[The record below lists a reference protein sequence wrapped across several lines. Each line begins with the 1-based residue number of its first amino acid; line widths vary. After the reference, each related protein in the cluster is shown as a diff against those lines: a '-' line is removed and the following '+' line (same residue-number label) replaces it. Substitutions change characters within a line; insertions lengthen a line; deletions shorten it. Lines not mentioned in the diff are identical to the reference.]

1 MRCAHCFLERCVKRR
16 DSDDGGVLVCK
27 DVYVRNA
34 CLRTSNLNGQGR
46 GARSPRS
53 ATAFSSS
60 LLASL
65 RQPSLVPQV
74 CRPQPLDQRSE
85 VERNHPD
92 PHGQM
97 SLGSQ
102 PQYLSSLLKFPPMFN
117 TNIMNYSHRYSLQL
131 N

>member
-1 MRCAHCFLERCVKRR
+1 MRCAHCFLERCIKRR
-16 DSDDGGVLVCK
+16 ASDDGGVLVCR

-46 GARSPRS
+46 GDRSPRS

-65 RQPSLVPQV
+65 RKPSLVLQV
-74 CRPQPLDQRSE
+74 SRPQPLENHRPE

-117 TNIMNYSHRYSLQL
+117 TNIMNYSHYSLQL